1 MSLYTLAQAKD
12 RLSQL
17 VDAAL
22 AGEQVTT
29 ALDGIGAIQLLPSRQ
44 IAIPMT
50 PADIAEMARK
60 RAARPSLAQD
70 SIALVRALRDERE

>member
-1 MSLYTLAQAKD
+1 MGLYTLAQAKD

-22 AGEQVTT
+22 AGEQVTIT
-29 ALDGIGAIQLLPSRQ
+29 RDGIAAVQLLPSRQ

-60 RAARPSLAQD
+60 RGARPRLAQD
-70 SIALVRALRDERE
+70 AIALVRALRDERE